1 MSLSLDAEFS
11 SAAGTSRLGDFLE
24 DEHTIEDDL
33 NRIDRVTLEGDLKDA
48 LADLRERERFV
59 VTQRFGLGNIR
70 EHTLAEVALGL
81 GVSVER
87 VRQIQMTALRK
98 LSSPD
103 LRRQFSAYLN

>member
-1 MSLSLDAEFS
+1 NLERD
-11 SAAGTSRLGDFLE
+11 LGA
-24 DEHTIEDDL
+24 
-33 NRIDRVTLEGDLKDA
+33 A

-70 EHTLAEVALGL
+70 EHTLAEVSLHL
-81 GVSVER
+81 RVSVER

-103 LRRQFSAYLN
+103 LRKQFAAYLN